1 MSSITQVCIIFTHLF
16 KFHWHRRVAKT
27 TTKLQNKAPISV
39 CSCTLAVPGVLME
52 FTEPGAEPDAGCQLA
67 NVGGTWV
74 SDKDSFRNVA
84 VEKEASFC
92 TQHSPCKPG
101 VKFGIV

>member
-1 MSSITQVCIIFTHLF
+1 
-16 KFHWHRRVAKT
+16 
-27 TTKLQNKAPISV
+27 
-39 CSCTLAVPGVLME
+39 ME

-84 VEKEASFC
+84 AEKEASFC

-101 VKFGIV
+101 VKFGIL